1 MTGGRLGTWT
11 VAGFPEASWILRPLL
26 FLGAHLQTAIMQS
39 RTRLTLLAAATAV
52 VVYARYVRPWQ
63 LTWGATPDEVSRAL
77 PGDDLVTRSTFNATR
92 AITIAAPPEE
102 IWPWLIQV
110 GLTRAG
116 WYSYDILDNLGRR
129 SARRIIPEFQN
140 LAAGDVVPMSPDGK
154 QGMNVHSMNAPH
166 SMIWGTP
173 GDTTWAWQLDA
184 NPDGSTRLI
193 TRVRSRYR
201 WLSPSIAFSA
211 VIEFGDIWM
220 MRKMLLNLR
229 DRAEGRGGSRQ
240 DPDDG

>member
-1 MTGGRLGTWT
+1 MR
-11 VAGFPEASWILRPLL
+11 
-26 FLGAHLQTAIMQS
+26 S

-77 PGDDLVTRSTFNATR
+77 PGDDLVTGPTFNATR

-116 WYSYDILDNLGRR
+116 WYSYAILDNLGHR
-129 SARRIIPEFQN
+129 SARRIIPELQD
-140 LAAGDVVPMSPDGK
+140 LAAGDVVPMGPDGR
-154 QGMNVHSMNAPH
+154 QGMRVHSLNPPH

-201 WLSPSIAFSA
+201 WLSPSITFSA
-211 VIEFGDIWM
+211 LIEFGDIWM

-229 DRAEGRGGSRQ
+229 DRAEGRGGSPQ
-240 DPDDG
+240 DP